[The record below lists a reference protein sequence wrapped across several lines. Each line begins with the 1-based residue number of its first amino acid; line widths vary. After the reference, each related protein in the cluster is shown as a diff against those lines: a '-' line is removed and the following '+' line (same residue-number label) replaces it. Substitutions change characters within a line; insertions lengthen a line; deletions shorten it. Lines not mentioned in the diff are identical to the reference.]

1 MSLTDIAALIRRH
14 VIATV
19 IVLVISAIVGF
30 DLHHTK
36 PLYGDTVDLDL
47 KTPSSQTTWSSSL
60 VITADLVSR
69 SMMSPQAAQLVRQ
82 AGGSSSYQVTLVN
95 LYNMELPDYSVPYIS
110 VTATAGSQTA
120 AQDTFGAV
128 TRVLAQEL
136 KDWQAGKGIPAAD
149 QINLYTMAASGGAI
163 PLSGSPTR
171 TFAALLVLTIIA
183 LFMVLSFLD
192 RKRASREP
200 Q

>member
-1 MSLTDIAALIRRH
+1 MSLTDLAALIRRH

-19 IVLVISAIVGF
+19 LVLVISAIAGF
-30 DLHHTK
+30 GLHHTK

-47 KTPSSQTTWSSSL
+47 QTPKSQTSWSSSL

-69 SMMSPQAAQLVRQ
+69 SMMSPQEAQLVRQ

-110 VTATAGSQTA
+110 ITATGGSRVA

-136 KDWQAGKGIPAAD
+136 KNWQTGKGIPPSG
-149 QINLYTMAASGGAI
+149 QINVYTMAATGGAI

-192 RKRASREP
+192 RKRALPEP